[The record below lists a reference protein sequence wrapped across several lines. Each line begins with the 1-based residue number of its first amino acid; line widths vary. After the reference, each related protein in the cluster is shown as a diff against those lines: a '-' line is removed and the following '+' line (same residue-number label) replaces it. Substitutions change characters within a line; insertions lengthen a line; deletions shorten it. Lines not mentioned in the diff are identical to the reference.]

1 MDQLARIDSDGR
13 LVTVDHGDGYPR
25 AFVLHKF
32 RRDVANGS
40 YGRKPNATILFELY
54 GKFGENNTNASVGGF
69 EISDSS
75 YLVVGNSTY
84 QTDFEKKTRNLLLSV
99 TDKST
104 KTPRTIWL
112 TDYKESEPGV
122 ETPHLVKL
130 SNDRFMILWSEVG
143 SSVVNYQIINGSG
156 STVGSTHQLNGYLSD
171 CQPIV
176 ANNQVQWYT
185 YNGYDLTFY
194 GIDIDTLKST
204 TKRLGAEQKLTL
216 NKQSLNFQLGNDGE
230 TLKPTVNPSLESGQ
244 NIVWKSSDQVVAT
257 VDGYGFVRPLGVGKT
272 TITAC
277 IDNNPSCKA
286 KCQVKV
292 TGTLNNATIR
302 LSKETYTYTGKALKP
317 DVTVI
322 VNGLTLT
329 EGKDYKLQYDKN
341 KNAGTAKVIV
351 TGKGY
356 YSGKKS
362 KNFTIKKATQKF
374 SVTAKAQTVKNVKK
388 SKLTGVFTVKN
399 NHGKV
404 TYSKASGSGNFTVDK
419 SGVITVKKGTKK
431 GTYKIKVKC
440 KAAGDGN
447 YKAAEK
453 TVTVKI
459 TVK

>member
-1 MDQLARIDSDGR
+1 M
-13 LVTVDHGDGYPR
+13 
-25 AFVLHKF
+25 
-32 RRDVANGS
+32 
-40 YGRKPNATILFELY
+40 
-54 GKFGENNTNASVGGF
+54 
-69 EISDSS
+69 
-75 YLVVGNSTY
+75 
-84 QTDFEKKTRNLLLSV
+84 
-99 TDKST
+99 
-104 KTPRTIWL
+104 
-112 TDYKESEPGV
+112 
-122 ETPHLVKL
+122 
-130 SNDRFMILWSEVG
+130 
-143 SSVVNYQIINGSG
+143 
-156 STVGSTHQLNGYLSD
+156 
-171 CQPIV
+171 
-176 ANNQVQWYT
+176 
-185 YNGYDLTFY
+185 
-194 GIDIDTLKST
+194 
-204 TKRLGAEQKLTL
+204 
-216 NKQSLNFQLGNDGE
+216 
-230 TLKPTVNPSLESGQ
+230 
-244 NIVWKSSDQVVAT
+244 
-257 VDGYGFVRPLGVGKT
+257 
-272 TITAC
+272 
-277 IDNNPSCKA
+277 
-286 KCQVKV
+286 

-404 TYSKASGSGNFTVDK
+404 TYSKVSGSGNFTVDK
-419 SGVITVKKGTKK
+419 SGAITVKKGTKK